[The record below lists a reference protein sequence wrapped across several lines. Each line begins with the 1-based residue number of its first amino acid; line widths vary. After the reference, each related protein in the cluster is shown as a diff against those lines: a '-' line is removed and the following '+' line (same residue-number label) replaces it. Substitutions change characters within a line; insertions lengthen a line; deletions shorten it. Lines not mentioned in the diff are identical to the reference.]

1 MKPDMKRIVPPPL
14 SKPKEAMIE
23 SAAAQAFIERGDAA
37 AKPTVPVESSTPL
50 APVTGG
56 AGEGGE
62 MPWLSGDPR
71 YKQTVMIKMPEHEYL
86 MLKWMAQTTY
96 GASQTSIVMEA
107 LRLHLDTLFAKRGF
121 QTGRNPDG
129 TMRVSKAGNKPDGT

>member
-14 SKPKEAMIE
+14 SKPKEELIE
-23 SAAAQAFIERGDAA
+23 SAAAQAFIERGDTV
-37 AKPTVPVESSTPL
+37 AKPTAPVETPVL
-50 APVTGG
+50 VPS
-56 AGEGGE
+56 AGVGEEGD
-62 MPWLSGDPR
+62 MPWVSGDPR

-107 LRLHLDTLFAKRGF
+107 LRLHLDTLFVKRGF
-121 QTGRNPDG
+121 QTGRSPDG
-129 TMRVSKAGNKPDGT
+129 TMRVTKADAP

>member
-14 SKPKEAMIE
+14 SKPKEALIE

-37 AKPTVPVESSTPL
+37 AKPKAPVETPVPVAPASS
-50 APVTGG
+50 G
-56 AGEGGE
+56 AGEGAE
-62 MPWLSGDPR
+62 MPWISGDPR

-129 TMRVSKAGNKPDGT
+129 TMRITKSEIKPDET